1 MKNSLVVN
9 LDDRLDD
16 RSYTIEIAPDLLQKA
31 GSYIKPLTQLDY
43 VIIITDCVVGN
54 LHLKTLTASLEKEGI
69 SPRIHIVQNGEHS
82 KSLGTY
88 NALVED
94 ILEQGIE
101 RDSLIIA
108 FGGGV
113 IGDLAGFVSAS
124 LLRGLRFVQIPTTIL
139 SQVDSSVGGKTG
151 INSASGKNLIGAF
164 HQPVLVLSDISVLKT
179 LPQREVLAGY
189 AEIVKYG
196 LIQDKDFFEW
206 LESNGK
212 DVIALNEDALM
223 HAIGVSCQTKAGIV
237 KEDEKENGKRALL
250 NLGHTYG
257 HAMESVGG
265 YDGRILHGEGVSVG
279 MVLAYKTAQI
289 MDTATGQDTMRVIK
303 HLKSIGLPTCPS
315 EIDLPFEIGDLMMR
329 MYKDKKVSG
338 GRLTLILPT
347 NIGDAYAAKDVR
359 GADIESV
366 WCSKLTDKV

>member
-1 MKNSLVVN
+1 MKNSVAVN
-9 LDDRLDD
+9 LDGNLDD

-43 VIIITDCVVGN
+43 VIIITDCVVSN

-101 RDSLIIA
+101 RDSLVIA

-151 INSASGKNLIGAF
+151 INSTSGKNLIGAF
-164 HQPVLVLSDISVLKT
+164 HQPALVLSDISVLKT
-179 LPQREVLAGY
+179 LPQREILAGY

-206 LESNGK
+206 LEANGK
-212 DVIALNEDALM
+212 DVIALNQGALT
-223 HAIGVSCQTKAGIV
+223 HAIRISCQIKADIV

-289 MDTATGQDTMRVIK
+289 MNTATEQDTMRVIT
-303 HLKSIGLPTCPS
+303 HLKSIGMPTCLS
-315 EIDLPFEIGDLMMR
+315 EIDLPFEIDDLVKR

-338 GRLTLILPT
+338 GHLTLILPE
-347 NIGDAYAAKDVR
+347 NIGDAYATKDVR
-359 GADIESV
+359 VQDIASV
-366 WCSKLTDKV
+366 WRSNLADKG

>member
-1 MKNSLVVN
+1 MKNSVAVN

-212 DVIALNEDALM
+212 YVIALNEDALM
-223 HAIGVSCQTKAGIV
+223 HAIRVCCQTKADIV

-279 MVLAYKTAQI
+279 IVLAYKTAQI
-289 MDTATGQDTMRVIK
+289 MNTATGQDTMRVIT
-303 HLKSIGLPTCPS
+303 HLKSIGMPTCPS
-315 EIDLPFEIGDLMMR
+315 EIDLPFEIDDLMMR

-338 GRLTLILPT
+338 GRLTLILPA
-347 NIGDAYAAKDVR
+347 NIGDAYATKDVR
-359 GADIESV
+359 IADIESV
-366 WCSKLTDKV
+366 WRSNLTDKV

>member
-1 MKNSLVVN
+1 MQNSVAVN
-9 LDDRLDD
+9 LDGNLGD

-54 LHLKTLTASLEKEGI
+54 IHLKTLTASLEKKGI

-88 NALVED
+88 NALIED

-139 SQVDSSVGGKTG
+139 SQVDSAVGGKTG

-179 LPQREVLAGY
+179 LPRREVLAGY

-196 LIQDKDFFEW
+196 LIQDKVFFEW

-212 DVIALNEDALM
+212 DVITLNEDALM
-223 HAIGVSCQTKAGIV
+223 YAIRVCCQTKAKIV

-265 YDGRILHGEGVSVG
+265 YDGRILHGEGVSIG
-279 MVLAYKTAQI
+279 IVLAYKTAQI
-289 MDTATGQDTMRVIK
+289 MNTATGQDTMRVIT

-315 EIDLPFEIGDLMMR
+315 EIDLPFEIDDLMVR
-329 MYKDKKVSG
+329 MYKDKKVSD

-347 NIGDAYAAKDVR
+347 NIGDAYATKDVHL
-359 GADIESV
+359 ADIESV
-366 WCSKLTDKV
+366 WRSNLTDKG